1 MPKPTHD
8 PELNRCPFCGSEEL
22 DFCRTNRNA
31 AWVRCTQC
39 GAESESG
46 RTRQQAIGNWNR
58 RVNSPGAARFVF
70 DDEQED
76 EA

>member
-1 MPKPTHD
+1 MTW
-8 PELNRCPFCGSEEL
+8 
-22 DFCRTNRNA
+22 A
-31 AWVRCTQC
+31 APP
-39 GAESESG
+39 ESESG